1 MQDMRVLDGPE
12 VWNEAGARALS
23 TWQFPVTSDAGALMV
38 SAVDQADSEAPQL
51 AGREHID
58 LGALKSLFAEVRS
71 VVEHGVGFACLSDL
85 PFAELSYDKS
95 VALTLALAD
104 HVGDV
109 VVQNYEGQRVVDV
122 RDEGIPYSHQSRG
135 YRSNKHLPFH
145 TDGANLFSLTCLGAA
160 ASGGETIIV
169 SASAVYNAIAQ
180 EFPDALPILMRG
192 FYHHRRGQHHDWE
205 TPLSAHRVPVFAFH
219 DDLLHCCYN
228 RNPIDWARHEGI
240 ELNAAE
246 VAALDA
252 MDQVMARREMQLRLE
267 LQPGESLIV
276 NNFTTLHS
284 RTEYVDDDQHRRHML
299 RVWMQNPHSQRSGFS
314 LLDLYVPAE
323 LRA

>member
-1 MQDMRVLDGPE
+1 MLKKSLLDGPE
-12 VWNEAGARALS
+12 VWNDADARAR
-23 TWQFPVTSDAGALMV
+23 TGWQFALESDACAQMVAALDG
-38 SAVDQADSEAPQL
+38 VDCSAPQL
-51 AGREHID
+51 AGREYIA
-58 LGALKSLFAEVRS
+58 LGALQSMFADIRTA
-71 VVEHGVGFACLSDL
+71 VEHGAGFAHLSGL
-85 PFAELSYDKS
+85 PFTELSYAQR

-104 HVGDV
+104 HIGDV

-122 RDEGIPYSHQSRG
+122 RDEGIPYSHESRG

-145 TDGANLFSLTCLGAA
+145 TDGANLFSLTCLDAA

-169 SASAVYNAIAQ
+169 SASAVYNTLAS
-180 EFPDALPILMRG
+180 ECPDALPILMRG

-205 TPLSAHRVPVFAFH
+205 PPLSTHRVPVFAFH
-219 DDLLHCCYN
+219 NDLLHCCYN

-240 ELNAAE
+240 ELDAAE

-252 MDQVMARREMQLRLE
+252 MDAIMARREMQLRLE

-284 RTEYVDDDQHRRHML
+284 RTEYVDDDLHRRHML
-299 RVWMQNPHSQRSGFS
+299 RVWMQSPSSQRAGFS